1 MGSLALLQVRIW
13 CPGCPRGWGMIV
25 SVIFW
30 ALVIVLLALVVWFFY
45 RILTG
50 GERQR
55 RGPHV
60 GGGPGESP

>member
-1 MGSLALLQVRIW
+1 
-13 CPGCPRGWGMIV
+13 MIV